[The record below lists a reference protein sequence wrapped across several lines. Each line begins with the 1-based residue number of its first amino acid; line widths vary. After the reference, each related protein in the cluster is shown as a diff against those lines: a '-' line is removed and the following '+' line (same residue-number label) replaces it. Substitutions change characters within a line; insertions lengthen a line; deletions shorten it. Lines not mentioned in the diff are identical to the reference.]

1 MQNSL
6 FTVPDQPPCAHR
18 DVMDIQVVA
27 FPQEGIVKGPE
38 SASLLE
44 AALQMGA
51 DVLDGMSANQACPDD
66 SRTQVRKRFDL
77 TEEYG
82 GDVDMHVDETDDP
95 FFRTLEMIADEAIAR
110 GYTGHRVTAGH
121 TCALAAY
128 DDHYARY
135 VIDKV
140 ARAEMNIVTNPLS
153 NRMLQGREDKQPIQ
167 RRITRV
173 KELLAAGVNVTIGE
187 DNLNDVFNPLGD
199 GVGTSIA
206 GLFGG
211 PANCTYS
218 ENTGV
223 MVLTRVYDPKVTM
236 LAGCFSI
243 ALSFLSIFDSFINMI
258 PAAVLGGI
266 SLLLYGSITNTGIR
280 MMVEEGVDFNK
291 TRNIVIIAVMLI
303 SGLGFELSPITL
315 STGTSS
321 FEIGGLAVAA
331 VFGILA
337 NLLLPGND
345 YEFPVEAIQGDE

>member
-1 MQNSL
+1 MPA
-6 FTVPDQPPCAHR
+6 V
-18 DVMDIQVVA
+18 IQ
-27 FPQEGIVKGPE
+27 G
-38 SASLLE
+38 
-44 AALQMGA
+44 
-51 DVLDGMSANQACPDD
+51 
-66 SRTQVRKRFDL
+66 T
-77 TEEYG
+77 
-82 GDVDMHVDETDDP
+82 
-95 FFRTLEMIADEAIAR
+95 
-110 GYTGHRVTAGH
+110 GH
-121 TCALAAY
+121 TCAPAAY
-128 DDHYARY
+128 DGHYARY
-135 VIDKV
+135 INDKV
-140 ARAEMNIVTNPLS
+140 VRAEMNIVTNPLS
-153 NRMLQGREDKQPIQ
+153 HRMLQGREDKQPIQ

-187 DNLNDVFNPLGD
+187 DNLNDMFNPLGD